1 MSPLE
6 TICICVK
13 VVNFRN
19 KIKVQFFLFE
29 QTLMNAWMVHTTVTE
44 MRIAQTQKEVLFA
57 HASQVSQATEKLV
70 WVRSQHD

>member
-1 MSPLE
+1 
-6 TICICVK
+6 
-13 VVNFRN
+13 
-19 KIKVQFFLFE
+19 
-29 QTLMNAWMVHTTVTE
+29 MNAWMVHTTVTE